1 MRWRRFAAAAVSTLS
16 LLLSACGQSLNTVEW
31 EEEVLLNTGE
41 IIWVKRVD
49 TFIRGAEPG
58 NPLQRTWRLNKRA
71 YEFTW
76 LGKKYIYT
84 TEVKVSPGALMLYV
98 HDAGKTLGIV
108 DFSRNC
114 IKPGYGEFRWI
125 NGNWQLQE
133 NAASALIGQAR
144 NLMGSFDSE
153 GEIPA
158 RVNRAF
164 KQQVDT
170 APNRSKKIMQIDESN
185 LATNCARSN

>member
-1 MRWRRFAAAAVSTLS
+1 MNRRTLVVAAASAP
-16 LLLSACGQSLNTVEW
+16 LLLSACGQSLKTVEW
-31 EEEVLLNTGE
+31 EEEVLLDTGE

-49 TFIRGAEPG
+49 TFIKGAEPG
-58 NPLQRTWRLNKRA
+58 NPLQRTWRLDKRA

-76 LGKKYIYT
+76 LGKKYVYT
-84 TEVKVSPGALMLYV
+84 TEAKVSPGALMLYV
-98 HDAGKTLGIV
+98 HDVSKTLGVI

-114 IKPGYGEFRWI
+114 VKPGYGEFRWI

-133 NAASALIGQAR
+133 NAAPSLIGQAR

-153 GEIPA
+153 GEIPT

-185 LATNCARSN
+185 LATNCTRSN